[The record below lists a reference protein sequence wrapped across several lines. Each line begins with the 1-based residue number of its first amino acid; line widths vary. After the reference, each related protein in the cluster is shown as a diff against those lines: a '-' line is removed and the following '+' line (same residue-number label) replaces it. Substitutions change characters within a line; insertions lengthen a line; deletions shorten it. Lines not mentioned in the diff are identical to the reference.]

1 MEPLLPFCEG
11 YHDVAN
17 QQAECRDNPGKV
29 PPCCSPKRDSPTIMV
44 SDNDAQRHFSMCM
57 YCSTCPLLFLL
68 DTEKPRNDMWRC
80 YTYKII
86 SYISKVCQL
95 LRGMQ
100 CCQCPDRLL
109 GVILSVAKNLDCY
122 ADLCQHHVGTDLQ
135 VCPLISGYGACR
147 PSAESFTL

>member
-29 PPCCSPKRDSPTIMV
+29 PTCCSPKRDSPTIMV
-44 SDNDAQRHFSMCM
+44 GDNDAQRHFSMCM
-57 YCSTCPLLFLL
+57 CCSTCPLLF
-68 DTEKPRNDMWRC
+68 MWRC
-80 YTYKII
+80 YTYKILSCI
-86 SYISKVCQL
+86 SDVCQL

-109 GVILSVAKNLDCY
+109 GVILSEAKNLDRYVDWCNQ
-122 ADLCQHHVGTDLQ
+122 APVMSILQHEGREVL
-135 VCPLISGYGACR
+135 
-147 PSAESFTL
+147 